1 MASLLTFS
9 GWILSGLNRIVPK
22 EVISTS
28 NSTLKTSQSPNSN
41 KWTQKSRQATV
52 ASPLLWTHTSRLVTI
67 TSFMLMEWNYK
78 TSHNRK
84 VIFQTFSLE
93 PQKMVYSMG
102 TVGQVTQ
109 PILISLMRMRKI
121 TGANSLNMKL
131 SKDLATCTRFGTIWT
146 SLLCSAHLHTLCQW
160 KWFTT
165 ELMVKALSTETST
178 MRTVLSIKEVPLE
191 VCLLETT
198 TRDVHLFWQEVSS

>member
-9 GWILSGLNRIVPK
+9 GWILSGPNRIVPK
-22 EVISTS
+22 EVTSTS

-41 KWTQKSRQATV
+41 KWTPKSRQATV
-52 ASPLLWTHTSRLVTI
+52 AWPLLWTHTSRLVTI

-78 TSHNRK
+78 TNHNQK

-93 PQKMVYSMG
+93 PLTMVYSME
-102 TVGQVTQ
+102 TVGLVIQ

-131 SKDLATCTRFGTIWT
+131 SKDLTTCTRFGTIWT
-146 SLLCSAHLHTLCQW
+146 SLLFSAHLHILCLW

-178 MRTVLSIKEVPLE
+178 MRTVLSIKEVPTE
-191 VCLLETT
+191 VCLLGTT
-198 TRDVHLFWQEVSS
+198 TKDVHLF